1 MNEISARDKKEL
13 INLVSDLLTPN
24 ISVACITC
32 GQVFLNIPYGE
43 YIALLNNDYFTPTK
57 WYNKVVLHFCDNPS
71 HEILSNKHPSGLTQ
85 QFDFTH
91 TFIRQLSDNGI
102 TINDL
107 RNVALIEQQKVE
119 NLIV

>member
-1 MNEISARDKKEL
+1 MNEISTRDKKEV
-13 INLVSDLLTPN
+13 IHLVSDLLTPN

-32 GQVFLNIPYGE
+32 GQVFLDMPYGK

-91 TFIRQLSDNGI
+91 TLLWQLSDNRI
-102 TINDL
+102 TIADL
-107 RNVALIEQQKVE
+107 KNVALIEQTKVE
-119 NLIV
+119 NLPV